1 MVKISTDIHGN
12 TGFPGVKEPCGPDI
26 ACSITWADRYLGG
39 TSQHYMPLQWAQKVC
54 IHGLIQY
61 KWPEH

>member
-1 MVKISTDIHGN
+1 MAVLVFQVLKSL
-12 TGFPGVKEPCGPDI
+12 VVLI
-26 ACSITWADRYLGG
+26 AYSMADRYLGG
-39 TSQHYMPLQWAQKVC
+39 TSEHYMPLQWAQKMC